1 MEERELIPHL
11 FRTEYRKI
19 ISVLCRHF
27 GFNQIETAE
36 DLASE
41 TFLTAAQS
49 WPLHGIPDNPQAW
62 LYRVAKNKAR
72 NFLKRRAVFE
82 NNIVPLLKGLPE
94 KEGID
99 IDLSPQN
106 IKDSQLQMIFAICHP
121 ALPMEAQV
129 GLSLRILCGLGIE
142 EIADAFLTGKEVI
155 NKRLYR
161 AREKI
166 RKEGICVEM
175 PPAGELDHRLEGVL
189 RTIYLLFNEGYYSIS
204 SDKPLRKELCFEAMH
219 LCFLLLENEPTNK
232 PPVAALMAL
241 MCFHAS
247 RFEARETKNGEIILY
262 EEQDIRLWDQ
272 KLISEGAF
280 YLNRAATGDRLS
292 SYHLEAAI
300 AFWNT
305 KREDT
310 IEKWEAVLDL
320 YDQLLQLE
328 YTPVA
333 AMNRIYA
340 LSKLKGKEAA
350 IREAEK
356 LKTEN
361 NQFYHTLL
369 GELYTHIDHPKALR
383 NFERAKA
390 MAKTA
395 ADRQLIQSKIDK
407 IIAANT

>member
-1 MEERELIPHL
+1 
-11 FRTEYRKI
+11 
-19 ISVLCRHF
+19 
-27 GFNQIETAE
+27 
-36 DLASE
+36 
-41 TFLTAAQS
+41 
-49 WPLHGIPDNPQAW
+49 
-62 LYRVAKNKAR
+62 
-72 NFLKRRAVFE
+72 
-82 NNIVPLLKGLPE
+82 
-94 KEGID
+94 
-99 IDLSPQN
+99 
-106 IKDSQLQMIFAICHP
+106 
-121 ALPMEAQV
+121 
-129 GLSLRILCGLGIE
+129 
-142 EIADAFLTGKEVI
+142 
-155 NKRLYR
+155 
-161 AREKI
+161 
-166 RKEGICVEM
+166 
-175 PPAGELDHRLEGVL
+175 
-189 RTIYLLFNEGYYSIS
+189 
-204 SDKPLRKELCFEAMH
+204 
-219 LCFLLLENEPTNK
+219 
-232 PPVAALMAL
+232 MAL

-247 RFEARETKNGEIILY
+247 RFEARVTKNGEMILY
-262 EEQDIRLWDQ
+262 EEQDVLLWDQ

-280 YLNRAATGDRLS
+280 YLNRAATGDQLS

-310 IEKWEAVLDL
+310 KEKWEAVLNL

-369 GELYTHIDHPKALR
+369 GELYTHIDHAKALR